1 MESQQLPYRGAPFP
15 SKWRRNHPRSKNG
28 CLTCRSKR
36 KKCDEVR
43 PICTGCTR
51 SNLEC
56 TWPTPDKSQAEEQL
70 SSQVDGV
77 LNVNDPNQRLIDTVA
92 TLSAGL
98 MVSQGATTAPLAMR
112 VAPTYGNLAYL
123 SDSSRPLYQQYL
135 DFTAEQLTRGPS
147 EDGNPFMNYLLPLAA
162 SNELVLDCILAIG
175 GAHLAV
181 NNPTDRGL
189 EVATRGHYA
198 KVLAGL
204 QKLLAYE
211 TAQVTAGTIN
221 ETTSTR
227 SSQILL
233 ILQLLCVY
241 DVSRPPQL
249 RTSYLLTLL
258 SI

>member
-1 MESQQLPYRGAPFP
+1 
-15 SKWRRNHPRSKNG
+15 
-28 CLTCRSKR
+28 
-36 KKCDEVR
+36 
-43 PICTGCTR
+43 
-51 SNLEC
+51 
-56 TWPTPDKSQAEEQL
+56 
-70 SSQVDGV
+70 

-123 SDSSRPLYQQYL
+123 SDSSRQLYQQYL

-211 TAQVTAGTIN
+211 TAQITVGTIN

-249 RTSYLLTLL
+249 STSYLLTIL